1 MNRLERTFYLEVDT
15 PTRQFFSGNVE
26 MVVVKTP
33 KGELGV
39 LPGHIPMV
47 VALEVGQVRIK
58 QEGEWKLALLSQG
71 FMEVVQDRALIM
83 TDTAEWPEEIDENR
97 AKEARIRAEE
107 RMQRQISQI
116 EYMRS
121 KAALS
126 RAMERLRIKNKGS
139 KF

>member
-1 MNRLERTFYLEVDT
+1 VNRLERTFYLEVDT